1 LNPLKKLAGQTA
13 IYGLGTMLSRLLNYL
28 LVPFY
33 THQFIFDSPLLS
45 RSDFGIITE
54 LYAYI
59 GILMVLLTYG
69 METTFF
75 RFAKQDASKAK
86 VFSLSFQ
93 SLLFSTGLFLA
104 ILYLFLNPI
113 AELIGYQEYRILILL
128 LSFILAL
135 DVLTAIPFAL
145 LRLDNKALQFSGI
158 KFVNVLVNIS
168 LNFLFLYG
176 LRWISKEQPNSYLAS
191 FFNEDRKVIYVFI
204 ANLVASSTSMV
215 LLFPVFKRF
224 RFVWD
229 WALFTRMLRYT
240 YPLLII
246 GLAGMI
252 NDMGDKILLK
262 HLIPIPAGITDKAKY
277 VNNQLGIYGANFKLA
292 ILMTLF
298 VQMFRYAFEP
308 FFFTMEKEK
317 GAKKVYADIMKY
329 FIAFSLLIFLGVV
342 LYLDIFKYFLGEMY
356 WEALAIVPIILMA
369 KFFYGVFVNLSLW
382 YKLKELTIYGAVIGI
397 AGAVL
402 TLILNFVFVP
412 KWGYIG
418 AAWTHLSVYFA
429 MVLISFLWGRKHF
442 PVPYELKKIA
452 ILFVSAVAISVL
464 FQYLDIKNISFKM
477 LVATSLL
484 LVYIG
489 VFFVLEKQFVR
500 RIWRH

>member
-1 LNPLKKLAGQTA
+1 MNPLKKLAGQTA
-13 IYGLGTMLSRLLNYL
+13 IYGLGTILSRLLNYL

-75 RFAKQDASKAK
+75 RFAKQDESKGK

-104 ILYLFLNPI
+104 ILYIFIDPI
-113 AELIGYQEYRILILL
+113 ANLIGYQEFKILIVL
-128 LSFILAL
+128 LSLILAL

-145 LRLDNKALQFSGI
+145 LRLDNKAMQFSGI
-158 KFVNVLVNIS
+158 KFINVFVNIT

-176 LRWISKEQPNSYLAS
+176 LRWVSEEQPNSYLAS

-204 ANLVASSTSMV
+204 ANLMASFTSLV
-215 LLFPVFKRF
+215 LLSPVFKRF

-229 WALFTRMLRYT
+229 WVLFKRMLRYT

-262 HLIPIPAGITDKAKY
+262 HLIPIPEGITDKAKY

-397 AGAVL
+397 AGAVI
-402 TLILNFVFVP
+402 TLVLNFVLVP

-418 AAWTHLSVYFA
+418 AAWTHLSVYFI
-429 MVLISFLWGRKHF
+429 MVLISFLWGRRHF

-452 ILFVSAVAISVL
+452 ILFISAVLIVFIYQQIEVAELSNKLIVSTVFL
-464 FQYLDIKNISFKM
+464 FLYL
-477 LVATSLL
+477 
-484 LVYIG
+484 G
-489 VFFVLEKQFVR
+489 VFYLLERKFINKII
-500 RIWRH
+500 RI